1 MSDSIVDRLR
11 EEIPQPY
18 TNEYIAEPNSDEL
31 MKMCREA
38 ADLLEFFLAQMQA
51 TSVYMNGQ
59 HVWRFRSGGWPM
71 THCVGP
77 TAEQAALNAVAE
89 IRRERAG

>member
-11 EEIPQPY
+11 NYDTCHDGDVDI
-18 TNEYIAEPNSDEL
+18 
-31 MKMCREA
+31 A
-38 ADLLEFFLAQMQA
+38 ADLLEFFLSQMQA

-59 HVWRFRSGGWPM
+59 HVWRLRSSGWPM

>member
-11 EEIPQPY
+11 NYDTCHDGDVDI
-18 TNEYIAEPNSDEL
+18 
-31 MKMCREA
+31 A
-38 ADLLEFFLAQMQA
+38 ADLLEFFLSQMQA

-59 HVWRFRSGGWPM
+59 HVWRLRSSGWPM

-77 TAEQAALNAVAE
+77 TSEQAALNAVAE
-89 IRRERAG
+89 IKRDRAG